1 MSEGLARAHA
11 FLQLAQAQR
20 AVPPPDIYQPAAWVS
35 YDGGAAI
42 VLAIVLLVVAGGFAY
57 AGKRLS
63 LPLKITPP
71 GSTAAGFMISIWL
84 LAIYTVSV
92 VWLVYGLQ
100 LKQAYPD
107 FVAPPLHRV
116 GTFSVHA
123 PVTFLVILYL
133 TRRWGWKVAFASAV
147 IGTAA
152 APMIFEFPF
161 DLIIMTRSNPP
172 IPAHPMLYRFCTC
185 RYSWP
190 RSQRYRC

>member
-84 LAIYTVSV
+84 LAI
-92 VWLVYGLQ
+92 
-100 LKQAYPD
+100 
-107 FVAPPLHRV
+107 
-116 GTFSVHA
+116 
-123 PVTFLVILYL
+123 
-133 TRRWGWKVAFASAV
+133 
-147 IGTAA
+147 
-152 APMIFEFPF
+152 
-161 DLIIMTRSNPP
+161 
-172 IPAHPMLYRFCTC
+172 
-185 RYSWP
+185 
-190 RSQRYRC
+190 